1 MFFARATSTSG
12 HLVKVSESEG
22 ELAGKERDTPCPVE
36 VVTNVKEEN
45 LKVTTRGED
54 SSISTEVNSRLNVSS
69 YIKQGKDFPI
79 VKVTGELSIKSMTG
93 EGPNGIT
100 VLDDESILIC
110 YGSGILRYD
119 KAGLLMGRVKKGSEE
134 FSLPSDVC
142 KLTDGKVI
150 VVDSNGFHLLD
161 KSLLFIRTLME
172 NDTLDKFD
180 ESWFGARFSSLT
192 EDEDGNIHTL
202 LHNEYSNKPAY
213 FLSFKKEGDK
223 FNNCHYQFSMERLIN
238 NAMAELKIQDPDA
251 SMCTNLSHKDGEL
264 YITGDDFFK
273 MYV

>member
-1 MFFARATSTSG
+1 MFNICFFTRATSTSG
-12 HLVKVSESEG
+12 HLIKDSETGVEPV
-22 ELAGKERDTPCPVE
+22 GKEKSDPCPVE
-36 VVTNVKEEN
+36 GATF
-45 LKVTTRGED
+45 
-54 SSISTEVNSRLNVSS
+54 STEVYSPLNVSS

-79 VKVTGELSIKSMTG
+79 IKVTGELSIKSMTG

-150 VVDSNGFHLLD
+150 VLDSKGFHLLD

-172 NDTLDKFD
+172 NDTLGKLDD
-180 ESWFGARFSSLT
+180 SWFGARFSSLT

-202 LHNEYSNKPAY
+202 LHNEYSNKPANH
-213 FLSFKKEGDK
+213 LSFKKEGDK
-223 FNNCHYQFSMERLIN
+223 
-238 NAMAELKIQDPDA
+238 LKICDI
-251 SMCTNLSHKDGEL
+251 L
-264 YITGDDFFK
+264 
-273 MYV
+273 